1 MKKTLSLFL
10 AILMTAFALFGCQPA
25 QPPATDTQNHST
37 ETTAPPVIPEHQT
50 IKIMTNDTSKDYIE
64 TLVKHFTDKYRD
76 VTVDIVYVEGVQS
89 LDYTE
94 KLSSDLLAGNGP
106 DVILLSNTQLSQKD
120 VSMAK
125 TDVFADLDALND
137 VYGYLNWDDYVDTVM
152 DAGIFDGTRKIMP
165 AYYQFP
171 LMMGISEVL
180 DREQIVYGE
189 GKTTADFFNSMA
201 GKEML
206 PFKWPYY
213 FHEYYRYTG
222 LSSVD
227 QYHGTADLQSEDF
240 KAVVSAYYPVY
251 GEVNNGKYRDFL
263 TKGTYPAGNNLTGPL
278 LAEEILFINTN
289 YGNPFTCTL
298 PFMDELYETV
308 QNAGK
313 TPEFVAIPDQTG
325 KGISGTLG
333 YSFAINSATECPEA
347 ALRFLAYAVS
357 FEFYCADDEVRAI
370 PVNKAYNEA
379 VRAMYYGEEIQLP
392 EGITMRDFLFG
403 TSAIDRE
410 DLDTYYG
417 YLDQVYIPQYIDQ
430 TALNYLSMVVVN
442 MVRNGMSMDEAIR
455 QSENDLKIFLN
466 E

>member
-1 MKKTLSLFL
+1 MKKTLSFFL
-10 AILMTAFALFGCQPA
+10 AFLMTAFTLFGCQPA

-76 VTVDIVYVEGVQS
+76 VTVDITYVEGVQS

-206 PFKWPYY
+206 PFKRPY
-213 FHEYYRYTG
+213 FFFEYYRYTG
-222 LSSVD
+222 LTLVD
-227 QYHGTADLQSEDF
+227 QYHGSVNLQNDDF
-240 KAVVSAYYPVY
+240 EAVVSAYYPVY
-251 GEVNNGKYRDFL
+251 GEVHNGRYRDYL
-263 TKGTYPAGNNLTGPL
+263 ITGTYEDNLTGPL
-278 LAEEILFINTN
+278 LAEEIFFISGD
-289 YGNPFTCTL
+289 YSHPYYCSIV
-298 PFMDELYETV
+298 FMDGSYESI
-308 QNAGK
+308 QSAGK

-379 VRAMYYGEEIQLP
+379 VRALYYGEEIQLP

-403 TSAIDRE
+403 TSAIDRK

>member
-1 MKKTLSLFL
+1 
-10 AILMTAFALFGCQPA
+10 
-25 QPPATDTQNHST
+25 
-37 ETTAPPVIPEHQT
+37 
-50 IKIMTNDTSKDYIE
+50 
-64 TLVKHFTDKYRD
+64 
-76 VTVDIVYVEGVQS
+76 
-89 LDYTE
+89 
-94 KLSSDLLAGNGP
+94 
-106 DVILLSNTQLSQKD
+106 
-120 VSMAK
+120 
-125 TDVFADLDALND
+125 
-137 VYGYLNWDDYVDTVM
+137 
-152 DAGIFDGTRKIMP
+152 
-165 AYYQFP
+165 
-171 LMMGISEVL
+171 
-180 DREQIVYGE
+180 
-189 GKTTADFFNSMA
+189 
-201 GKEML
+201 
-206 PFKWPYY
+206 
-213 FHEYYRYTG
+213 
-222 LSSVD
+222 
-227 QYHGTADLQSEDF
+227 
-240 KAVVSAYYPVY
+240 
-251 GEVNNGKYRDFL
+251 
-263 TKGTYPAGNNLTGPL
+263 
-278 LAEEILFINTN
+278 
-289 YGNPFTCTL
+289 
-298 PFMDELYETV
+298 MDELYETV

-403 TSAIDRE
+403 TSAIDRK

>member
-1 MKKTLSLFL
+1 M
-10 AILMTAFALFGCQPA
+10 
-25 QPPATDTQNHST
+25 
-37 ETTAPPVIPEHQT
+37 
-50 IKIMTNDTSKDYIE
+50 
-64 TLVKHFTDKYRD
+64 
-76 VTVDIVYVEGVQS
+76 
-89 LDYTE
+89 
-94 KLSSDLLAGNGP
+94 
-106 DVILLSNTQLSQKD
+106 
-120 VSMAK
+120 
-125 TDVFADLDALND
+125 ND

-206 PFKWPYY
+206 PFKRPY
-213 FHEYYRYTG
+213 FFFEYYRYTG
-222 LSSVD
+222 LTLVD
-227 QYHGTADLQSEDF
+227 QYHGSVNLQNDDF
-240 KAVVSAYYPVY
+240 EAVVSAYYPVY
-251 GEVNNGKYRDFL
+251 GEVHNGRYRDYL
-263 TKGTYPAGNNLTGPL
+263 ITGTYEDNLTGPL
-278 LAEEILFINTN
+278 LAEEIFFISGD
-289 YGNPFTCTL
+289 YSHPYYCSIV
-298 PFMDELYETV
+298 FMDGSYESI

-379 VRAMYYGEEIQLP
+379 VRALYYGEEIQLP

-403 TSAIDRE
+403 TSAIDRK

>member
-1 MKKTLSLFL
+1 MKKTLSFFL
-10 AILMTAFALFGCQPA
+10 AFFMTAFTLFGCQPA

-76 VTVDIVYVEGVQS
+76 VTVDIVYVEGVQG

-206 PFKWPYY
+206 PFKRPY
-213 FHEYYRYTG
+213 FFFEYYRYTG
-222 LSSVD
+222 LTLVD
-227 QYHGTADLQSEDF
+227 QYHGSVNLQNDDF
-240 KAVVSAYYPVY
+240 EAVVSAYYPVY
-251 GEVNNGKYRDFL
+251 GEVHNGRYRDYL
-263 TKGTYPAGNNLTGPL
+263 ITGTYEDNLTGPL
-278 LAEEILFINTN
+278 LAEEIFFISGD
-289 YGNPFTCTL
+289 YSHPYYCSIV
-298 PFMDELYETV
+298 FMDGSYESI
-308 QNAGK
+308 QSAGK

-379 VRAMYYGEEIQLP
+379 VRALYYGEEIQLP

-403 TSAIDRE
+403 TSAIDRK

>member
-1 MKKTLSLFL
+1 MKKTLSFFL
-10 AILMTAFALFGCQPA
+10 AFLMTAFALFGCQPA

-50 IKIMTNDTSKDYIE
+50 IKIMTNDTTKDYIE
-64 TLVKHFTDKYRD
+64 TLVKHFSDKYPD
-76 VTVDIVYVEGVQS
+76 VTVDITYVEGVQS
-89 LDYTE
+89 LDYSE

-106 DVILLSNTQLSQKD
+106 DVILLSPAGLSNND
-120 VSMAK
+120 VVMAK

-137 VYGYLNWDDYVDTVM
+137 IYGYLNWDDYVESVV

-165 AYYQFP
+165 AYYTFP
-171 LMMGISEVL
+171 LMLGIAEVL
-180 DREQIVYGE
+180 EREQIVYGE

-201 GKEML
+201 GKEMF
-206 PFKWPYY
+206 PFKWPHY
-213 FHEYYRYTG
+213 FYTYYRYTG
-222 LSSVD
+222 LESVD
-227 QYHGTADLQSEDF
+227 QYHGEADLQNEDF
-240 KAVVSAYYPVY
+240 RNVVSAYYPVY
-251 GEVNNGKYRDFL
+251 GEVHNHKYRDFL
-263 TKGTYPAGNNLTGPL
+263 TLGSYPNGDNLTGPL
-278 LAEEILFINTN
+278 LGEEILFINGDGGRP
-289 YGNPFTCTL
+289 YYCSIVC
-298 PFMDELYETV
+298 MDGLYESI
-308 QNAGK
+308 QSAGK

-379 VRAMYYGEEIQLP
+379 VRALYYGEEIQLP
-392 EGITMRDFLFG
+392 EGITMRDFLFD

>member
-10 AILMTAFALFGCQPA
+10 AFLMTAFALFGCQPA

-64 TLVKHFTDKYRD
+64 TLVKHFSDKYPD
-76 VTVDIVYVEGVQS
+76 VTVDITYVEGVQS
-89 LDYTE
+89 LDYSE

-106 DVILLSNTQLSQKD
+106 DVILLSPAGLSNND
-120 VSMAK
+120 VVMAK

-137 VYGYLNWDDYVDTVM
+137 IYGYLNWDDYVDSVV

-206 PFKWPYY
+206 PFKRPY
-213 FHEYYRYTG
+213 FFFEYYRYTG
-222 LSSVD
+222 LTLVD
-227 QYHGTADLQSEDF
+227 QYHGSVNLQNDDF
-240 KAVVSAYYPVY
+240 EAVVSAYYPVY
-251 GEVNNGKYRDFL
+251 GEVHNGRYRDYL
-263 TKGTYPAGNNLTGPL
+263 TQGTYQDSLTGPL
-278 LAEEILFINTN
+278 LAEEILFINGD
-289 YGNPFTCTL
+289 YSHPYSCYISFLDG
-298 PFMDELYETV
+298 LYETV

-313 TPEFVAIPDQTG
+313 NPEFVAIPDQVG
-325 KGISGTLG
+325 KGIAGTLG

-370 PVNKAYNEA
+370 PVNKEYNAA
-379 VRAMYYGEEIQLP
+379 VRAMYYGEEINLP
-392 EGITMRDFLFG
+392 EGITMRDFAYG
-403 TSAIDRE
+403 ISTIDRE

-430 TALNYLSMVVVN
+430 TALNYLSLVVVN
-442 MVRNGMSMDEAIR
+442 MVRNGMSMEESIR